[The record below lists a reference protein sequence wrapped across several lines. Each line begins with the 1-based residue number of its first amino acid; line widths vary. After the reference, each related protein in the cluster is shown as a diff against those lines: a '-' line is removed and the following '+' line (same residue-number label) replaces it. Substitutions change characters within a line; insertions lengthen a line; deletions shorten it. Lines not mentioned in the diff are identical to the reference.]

1 MPRGRVP
8 RDVLSRQRDTDR
20 RQAET
25 VTVEDTGALAGP
37 ELPQG
42 VLPDGEAWHPQTVA
56 LWADLRRSPLMRD
69 EPALTWSYLLD
80 TAALHHR
87 LWAHGEY
94 RHAPELRLRLA
105 KIAATPE
112 DRQRMKIKIAERVPA
127 DGRPSSLVT
136 DIAARR
142 ARLTE

>member
-1 MPRGRVP
+1 MTKGRLP
-8 RDVLSRQRDTDR
+8 QDRLSRVRDER
-20 RQAET
+20 RREAEI
-25 VTVEDTGALAGP
+25 VTVEDTGELAGP

-56 LWADLRRSPLMRD
+56 LWADLRRSPLLRD

-80 TAALHHR
+80 TAVLHHR

-105 KIAATPE
+105 KVAATPE
-112 DRQRMKIKIAERVPA
+112 DRQRMKVKIAEHVPGSA
-127 DGRPSSLVT
+127 PTPAKVSDM
-136 DIAARR
+136 AARR
-142 ARLTE
+142 ARLTT

>member
-1 MPRGRVP
+1 MTKGRVP
-8 RDVLSRQRDTDR
+8 QVRLSRPRDER
-20 RQAET
+20 RREAET

-37 ELPQG
+37 ELPQS

-56 LWADLRRSPLMRD
+56 LWADLRRSPLLRD

-80 TAALHHR
+80 TAVLHHR

-112 DRQRMKIKIAERVPA
+112 DRQRMKVKIAERVPGSIPA
-127 DGRPSSLVT
+127 PANVS
-136 DIAARR
+136 DIASRR